1 MSPSPTA
8 RTPLLQVHDIAVC
21 YDGAIQAVQGL
32 SFDVPAGTVVALLG
46 ANGAGKT
53 STLKA
58 ISGLLP
64 AERGALIRGCIRFD
78 GADLAGLSAH
88 QVVERG
94 ISQVL
99 EGRRCFAHLSAE
111 DNLRLGGMVRRP
123 SRPELADAVD
133 RIYARFP
140 RLKLKRRLQA
150 GYLSGG
156 EQQMLALGRA
166 LMARPRLVLLDEA
179 SMGLAPQMVEEIF
192 ATVRELNG
200 QEGTSFVLSDQNAV
214 MALAHADFG
223 HLVEGGRVVA
233 SGSAQALRERDDV
246 QEFYLGSTRE
256 GRVRYLPEHWRRA
269 A

>member
-1 MSPSPTA
+1 MDRASIPE
-8 RTPLLQVHDIAVC
+8 PLLRVHDIAVC
-21 YDGAIQAVQGL
+21 WDGAIQAVQGL
-32 SFDVPAGTVVALLG
+32 SFDVPAGRVVALLG

-64 AERGALIRGCIRFD
+64 AERGALTRGRITLR
-78 GADLAGLSAH
+78 GEDLAGLSAH
-88 QVVERG
+88 QVVQRG

-99 EGRRCFAHLSAE
+99 EGRRCFAHLSVE
-111 DNLRLGGMVRRP
+111 DNLRLGGLVRRP
-123 SRPELADAVD
+123 SRRELAEAVE
-133 RIYARFP
+133 RIYARLP
-140 RLKLKRRLQA
+140 RLKAKQRLQA

-166 LMARPRLVLLDEA
+166 LMARPQLVLLDEA

-192 ATVRELNG
+192 ATVRELNT
-200 QEGTSFVLSDQNAV
+200 QDGTSFVLSDQNAV
-214 MALAHADFG
+214 MALAHADLG

-233 SGSAQALRERDDV
+233 SGTAAELRARDDV
-246 QEFYLGSTRE
+246 QEFYLGSTSE
-256 GRVRYLPEHWRRA
+256 GRVRYLPERWRRA